1 MNFEP
6 EQSFVTGLEFS
17 SEELELNNKVY
28 SEEPILS
35 ELEIE
40 DDSSVDEIIVN
51 KVPLRVLNNP
61 SGTIQF
67 SDTVRYA
74 LQQSLKL
81 EQYESEA
88 LAETDEWIVSLS
100 ETQSVDSIAG
110 QLGVERFDETGIIDN
125 TYVFEF
131 PEQQTAEEIT
141 QSLEKVA
148 EVEFFYPLVEQEKF
162 SRFSPN
168 DALYNQQWHLNNTG
182 QTGGTAGVDANVED
196 AWDTV
201 LGDGVVIGIV
211 DDGVQYTHP
220 DLSSQYQA
228 NLSFD
233 FLDNDSDASP
243 GSGAD
248 AHGTSVAGIAAA
260 SGNNNI
266 GVSGAA
272 PNADIAGLRLVGAGM
287 TDLKESQTLS
297 YKSQDIDIYNNS
309 WGPFDDGTLGPAGP
323 LTLAALENGVNSGRD
338 GLGNIYLWA
347 AGNGL
352 GANDNV
358 NYDGYANSRYTIAIS
373 AIDHNG
379 EQSGYSEP
387 GAPIIVAAHSSGDG
401 VGTVTT
407 DLLGSQG
414 YNGITGNRDYTN
426 DFGGTSSATP
436 LAAGVVALMLDAN
449 SNLSWRDVQHI
460 LVDTASQNDSSD
472 GDWVTNGAGHLVNH
486 KYGFGAIDAS
496 AAVST
501 ALSWTNVDSEETTS
515 GQATVGQTIPDN
527 NATGISSTIS
537 ITDDLT
543 IEWVEVVFDADHT
556 YRGDLEVTLTSPDG
570 TESILAETHGDS
582 GNNYNNWVFSS
593 ARHWDESSLGDWTLT
608 VADQAGQDVGTWNNW
623 QLNVYGTG
631 TTVGGSDDNY
641 EENDDISS
649 AYYPGFDWEDT
660 WLSSI
665 DGEGI
670 ANDDDWYD
678 IDVDPGDERLL
689 VELEFSHAAGD
700 IDLELYDSNGTL
712 LDSSI
717 SVTDNESIDYN
728 VASAGVYY
736 LRVYPY
742 SGSDNT
748 YDLWWDDTSFNL
760 NTVDNDFDGDGQAD
774 IHWRNGSQ
782 NKIWLM
788 DGTTRLAQSNIDS
801 LDSSWIAE
809 GNGDFNRDGKADL
822 LYRNGSQNEIWELDG
837 TTVVETYQ
845 IDSLDS
851 NWSVAGIGDTDG
863 DGDEDI
869 LWRNGSS
876 NQIWEIENFNV
887 VNTVNLPNF
896 NSAWEVVG
904 TGDTDG
910 DGDTDILWRK
920 GNANRIWEI
929 EDNSR
934 QSVINIG
941 GYNTNWSVSG
951 LGDTD
956 GDGDDDIVWRK
967 GNANRIW
974 ELENNNRVSNLNLGG
989 FNSAWQVEDVEDYDG
1004 DGDDDI
1010 LFRNGSKNK
1019 IWQIENNSRV
1029 SNTSTNSLNS
1039 AWELIG

>member
-6 EQSFVTGLEFS
+6 EQSFVIGQEFS

-28 SEEPILS
+28 SEEPIPS
-35 ELEIE
+35 ELEVE
-40 DDSSVDEIIVN
+40 ELSSVDEIIIEKGPV
-51 KVPLRVLNNP
+51 RVLNNP

-74 LQQSLKL
+74 VEQSVKL
-81 EQYESEA
+81 EKYDAEA
-88 LAETDEWIVSLS
+88 LAETDEWIVSIS
-100 ETQSVDSIAG
+100 ATQSVDSIAG
-110 QLGVERFDETGIIDN
+110 QLGVESFDETGIIDN

-131 PEQQTAEEIT
+131 PQQQTAQEIT
-141 QSLEKVA
+141 QSLEDVP
-148 EVEFFYPLVEQEKF
+148 EIEFFYPLVEQEKF

-168 DALYNQQWHLNNTG
+168 DALYDLQWHLNNTG
-182 QTGGTAGVDANVED
+182 QTGGTAGADANVED

-211 DDGVQYTHP
+211 DDGLQHTHP
-220 DLSSQYQA
+220 DLSARYRA
-228 NLSFD
+228 DLSYD
-233 FLDNDSDASP
+233 FWNDDPNP
-243 GSGAD
+243 GPSNSNSAE
-248 AHGTSVAGIAAA
+248 HGTSVAGIAAA

-272 PNADIAGLRLVGAGM
+272 PNADLAGIVYGFNDL
-287 TDLKESQTLS
+287 TDSQALS
-297 YKSQDIDIYNNS
+297 YKPQDIDIYNNS
-309 WGPFDDGTLGPAGP
+309 WGPTDNATLGPIGP
-323 LTLAALENGVNSGRD
+323 LTLAAIENGVNSGRG
-338 GLGNIYLWA
+338 GLGNIYVWA

-352 GANDNV
+352 GSNDNV
-358 NYDGYANSRYTIAIS
+358 NYDGYANSRYTIAVS

-379 EQSGYSEP
+379 EQSWYSEP
-387 GAPIIVAAHSSGDG
+387 GAPIIVAAHSAGDG

-414 YNGITGNRDYTN
+414 YNGIAGNNDYTN
-426 DFGGTSSATP
+426 DFGGTSSASP

-449 SNLSWRDVQHI
+449 PDLTWRDVQHI

-472 GDWVTNGAGHLVNH
+472 ADWVTNGAGHLINH
-486 KYGFGAIDAS
+486 KYGFGAIDAD

-501 ALSWTNVDSEETTS
+501 ALSWTNVDSEDTTS
-515 GQATVGQTIPDN
+515 GDATVGQTIPNN
-527 NATGISSTIS
+527 NATGISETIS

-556 YRGDLEVTLTSPDG
+556 SRGDLEITLTSPDG
-570 TESILAETHGDS
+570 TESILAEAHSDP

-608 VADQAGQDVGTWNNW
+608 VADGFSSDVGTWNNW

-631 TTVGGSDDNY
+631 STVGGSDDNY

-649 AYYPGFDWEDT
+649 AYYPGFDWENT

-678 IDVDPGDERLL
+678 IDVNPGEERLL
-689 VELEFSHAAGD
+689 VELEFSHAVSD
-700 IDLELYDSNGTL
+700 LDLELYDSEGTL
-712 LDSSI
+712 LELAD

-736 LRVYPY
+736 LRVFPY
-742 SGSDNT
+742 SGSGNT
-748 YDLWWDDTSFNL
+748 YDLWWDDTSFDL
-760 NTVDNDFDGDGQAD
+760 NTVDNDFDGDGNAD
-774 IHWRNGSQ
+774 IHWRNGSL
-782 NKIWLM
+782 NKVWLM

-801 LDSSWIAE
+801 FDSSWTAE

-822 LYRNGSQNEIWELDG
+822 LFRNGSQNEIWEMDG
-837 TTVVETYQ
+837 TTVVEFYE
-845 IDSLDS
+845 IDELDS
-851 NWSVAGIGDTDG
+851 AWEVAGIGDTDG

-869 LWRNGSS
+869 LWRSGSS
-876 NQIWEIENFNV
+876 NQIWEMENFNV
-887 VNTVNLPNF
+887 VNSVNLPNY

-904 TGDTDG
+904 IGDTDG
-910 DGDTDILWRK
+910 DGDDDILWRK
-920 GNANRIWEI
+920 GTANRIWEI
-929 EDNSR
+929 EDHGR
-934 QSVINIG
+934 ESVINIG
-941 GYNTNWSVSG
+941 GYNANWSVSG

-956 GDGDDDIVWRK
+956 GDGDDDIVWRNGGK
-967 GNANRIW
+967 NRVW
-974 ELENNNRVSNLNLGG
+974 ELENNARVSNLNLGN
-989 FNSAWQVEDVEDYDG
+989 FNSAWQVEDIEDYDG

-1010 LFRNGSKNK
+1010 LFRNSNKNK
-1019 IWQIENNSRV
+1019 IWEIEDNSRV